1 MNAHLSIH
9 YNSRSTDVTVF
20 GSIAIFRGSRLVD
33 AICELR
39 RLARDGVR
47 DKSVIEA
54 EIHQIIDNERKA
66 GGI

>member
-1 MNAHLSIH
+1 MNANLSIH

-39 RLARDGVR
+39 RLGRDGVR
-47 DKSVIEA
+47 DQKLVSYEVDNL
-54 EIHQIIDNERKA
+54 IDNERKDL
-66 GGI
+66 